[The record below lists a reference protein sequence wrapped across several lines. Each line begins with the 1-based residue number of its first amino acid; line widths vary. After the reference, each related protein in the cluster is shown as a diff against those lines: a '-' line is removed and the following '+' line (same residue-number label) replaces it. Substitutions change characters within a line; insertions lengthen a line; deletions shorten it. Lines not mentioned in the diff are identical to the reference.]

1 MRQILTAFSRA
12 YAIRPVLRPLAL
24 PTARIGRTQRAGI
37 TSAAVRS
44 PDNYSMGRDD
54 RPPPPFEPLSS
65 RRGQLEPE
73 DGSEASDIRGSSS
86 SSSSSSNSGSGSG
99 SESSSSSSG
108 GQAGLEGLRAA
119 SDPGPKLSLVLP
131 ANLRMGYGS
140 AHPELTSLVASIPFL
155 RALHTPEQCPAAEAL
170 TRLRIGP
177 LLGAGRTWTVYGAS
191 AGQPRGMS
199 SFGQDPS
206 APGEPTM
213 ERRSVDEPAFRSPR
227 TNTSTSTST
236 STSSFPQ
243 LVVKLFSPDIG
254 KFPRARARSSSS
266 SSTSPT
272 TKEAEA
278 AANMRAALF
287 EAEMYAG
294 PLRSLQGTAVPRYY
308 GVYSGADDKGRRLY
322 ALVLERVGRA
332 IHRKHDGGKGTWD
345 DLIPQQ
351 RRAVAQLYTKV
362 HGAGVVH
369 GDLELRHIR
378 RELGDGGGLRLIDFE
393 GARFKPDS
401 VEKERIELDGCIGP
415 EWRRWLA

>member
-1 MRQILTAFSRA
+1 MRRILPVLSRA
-12 YAIRPVLRPLAL
+12 YARRPVLRPFAV

-37 TSAAVRS
+37 TSAALRS
-44 PDNYSMGRDD
+44 PDDYGTGRDD

-99 SESSSSSSG
+99 SGSSSASSG
-108 GQAGLEGLRAA
+108 GRAGLEGLRAA

-140 AHPELTSLVASIPFL
+140 AHPELTSLVGSIPFL
-155 RALHTPEQCPAAEAL
+155 RALHTTEQCPAAEAL

-191 AGQPRGMS
+191 AGQPRGMT

-227 TNTSTSTST
+227 TTTSTST

-243 LVVKLFSPDIG
+243 LVVKLFSPHIG
-254 KFPRARARSSSS
+254 KFPRARASSS

-287 EAEMYAG
+287 EVEMYAG

-308 GVYSGADDKGRRLY
+308 GVYSGADDKGRWLY

-332 IHRKHDGGKGTWD
+332 IHRRHDGGKGTWD

-351 RRAVAQLYTKV
+351 RRAVAQLYAKV

-401 VEKERIELDGCIGP
+401 VEKERIELDECIGP

>member
-86 SSSSSSNSGSGSG
+86 SSSSSSNSG
-99 SESSSSSSG
+99 SG

-213 ERRSVDEPAFRSPR
+213 ERRS
-227 TNTSTSTST
+227 
-236 STSSFPQ
+236 

>member
-191 AGQPRGMS
+191 AGQPRG
-199 SFGQDPS
+199 
-206 APGEPTM
+206 
-213 ERRSVDEPAFRSPR
+213 
-227 TNTSTSTST
+227 
-236 STSSFPQ
+236 
-243 LVVKLFSPDIG
+243 I
-254 KFPRARARSSSS
+254 
-266 SSTSPT
+266 PT